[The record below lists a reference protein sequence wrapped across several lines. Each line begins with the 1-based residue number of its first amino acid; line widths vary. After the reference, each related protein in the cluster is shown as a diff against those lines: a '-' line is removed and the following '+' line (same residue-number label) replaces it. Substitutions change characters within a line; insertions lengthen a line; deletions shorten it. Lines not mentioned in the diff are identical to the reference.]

1 MKLFNDDKTEQNK
14 ASAINPETQHR
25 VAIISSRK
33 RILDDINS
41 TLLMYD
47 IDDTESI
54 MQNFLSI
61 SDITITQGADVIVA
75 DIENCTDITKLQQ
88 SIALLVPVNTRCILL
103 GDSDSIIFARE
114 MNKLGASYLHLA
126 SQLPE
131 LPEFVLEQSNN
142 TLMRGSIIFSVLG
155 CKGGSGASSFCY
167 DLLQTAGKASTIP
180 LLMVQGAAGSLDL
193 DLLLGRAIPKDGS
206 ILPFDKNISVKM
218 EQKERPWNYEDQNF
232 NRFNMI
238 FIDNPV
244 YNCSQER
251 LDYILKYSH
260 SLLLLI
266 TRDLSS
272 LRIAKT
278 VLDHISRSGL
288 SGNTA
293 HVPRVFICLNN
304 YRPPIKNELTNSDIE
319 EYLGQS
325 IDVIRAYQQDPK
337 KRNENVDDALR
348 QFAAMLLGK
357 KALHTESSPK
367 SFFKSFFEKKVN

>member
-1 MKLFNDDKTEQNK
+1 MKLFNDDKVEQNK
-14 ASAINPETQHR
+14 TSADNPEIQHK
-25 VAIISSRK
+25 VAVISSRK
-33 RILDDINS
+33 RVLDDINS

-47 IDDTESI
+47 IDDTENVI
-54 MQNFLSI
+54 QNFLSI
-61 SDITITQGADVIVA
+61 SDITITQGADVIIA
-75 DIENCTDITKLQQ
+75 DIENCSDLTKLQQ
-88 SIALLVPVNTRCILL
+88 AISLLVPVNTRCILL
-103 GDSDSIIFARE
+103 GDNDSIIFARE
-114 MNKLGASYLHLA
+114 ISKLGVTYLHLA

-142 TLMRGSIIFSVLG
+142 TLMRGSIIFSILG
-155 CKGGSGASSFCY
+155 CKGGSGTSSFCY
-167 DLLQTAGKASTIP
+167 DLLKTAGKSSTIP

-218 EQKERPWNYEDQNF
+218 EQKDNPWHYQDQNF

-260 SLLLLI
+260 SILLLI

-272 LRIAKT
+272 LRVAKS
-278 VLDHISRSGL
+278 VIDHLERSGL
-288 SGNTA
+288 SGNTV

-304 YRPPIKNELTNSDIE
+304 YRPPIKNELTNEDIE
-319 EYLGQS
+319 EYLERK
-325 IDVIRAYQQDPK
+325 IDVVRSYQQDTK
-337 KRNENVDDALR
+337 KKNENADGNLR
-348 QFAAMLLGK
+348 EFAAMLLGK
-357 KALHTESSPK
+357 KALPDESSPK
-367 SFFKSFFEKKVN
+367 SFLKSLFAKK

>member
-1 MKLFNDDKTEQNK
+1 MKLFNDDKIEQNK
-14 ASAINPETQHR
+14 ASAINSEIQHK

-33 RILDDINS
+33 RILDEINS

-47 IDDTESI
+47 IDDTENIVQS
-54 MQNFLSI
+54 FLSI
-61 SDITITQGADVIVA
+61 SDVTITQGADVIVA

-103 GDSDSIIFARE
+103 GDNDSIIFARE
-114 MNKLGASYLHLA
+114 INKLGASYLHLA

-218 EQKERPWNYEDQNF
+218 EQKDRPWHYEDQSF

-260 SLLLLI
+260 SVLLLI

-272 LRIAKT
+272 LRIAKN
-278 VLDHISRSGL
+278 VIDHISRSGL
-288 SGNTA
+288 SGNTS

-304 YRPPIKNELTNSDIE
+304 YRPQINNELTDSDIE
-319 EYLGQS
+319 EYLGQK
-325 IDVIRAYQQDPK
+325 IDVIRAYQQDSK
-337 KRNENVDDALR
+337 KRNENIDGELR

-357 KALHTESSPK
+357 KALHVESSPK
-367 SFFKSFFEKKVN
+367 SFLKSFFKKI

>member
-244 YNCSQER
+244 YNCSQEQ

-304 YRPPIKNELTNSDIE
+304 YRPAIKNELTNSDIE
-319 EYLGQS
+319 EYLGQP

-337 KRNENVDDALR
+337 KRNENVDGALR

-357 KALHTESSPK
+357 KALHTESGPK
-367 SFFKSFFEKKVN
+367 SFFKSFFEKKIN